1 MQPGPQLPTLTSVLS
16 FAFAMVLVMRCAGRR
31 RPYYAVWAVGLA
43 FFGLSSAAEAW
54 GSASGWTVGLYRWW
68 YLSGAIC
75 VAAYLGAG
83 SLYLNSSRLVH
94 WLAVAFVASGC
105 LPALASGYLM
115 EAIMGLAA
123 AVLLAATRVRDTK
136 SFASAALGLLVLGT
150 ILAGVRV
157 LTAEVNT
164 ALLPQ
169 PHEIASGQAFPEGVR
184 LLTPMFNI
192 PGALLLLTGA
202 GVSAVRWREAPARVA
217 SNALIALGAFVP
229 SLASSLM
236 RFGDSEQFYLGQL
249 VGVLCLLGGFVVSD
263 LTSAQPRLRPSV
275 SSGRS

>member
-16 FAFAMVLVMRCAGRR
+16 FAFAIVLVMRCAGRR

-54 GSASGWTVGLYRWW
+54 GSANGWTVGLYRWW

-94 WLAVAFVASGC
+94 WLGVAFVASGC
-105 LPALASGYLM
+105 LPALASGHLM

-123 AVLLAATRVRDTK
+123 AVLLAAIQVRDTK

-150 ILAGVRV
+150 VLAGVRV

-164 ALLPQ
+164 ALLPL
-169 PHEIASGQAFPEGVR
+169 PHEIATGQAFPEGVR
-184 LLTPMFNI
+184 LLTPLFNI
-192 PGALLLLTGA
+192 PGALLLLSGA
-202 GVSAVRWREAPARVA
+202 GVSAVRWREAPARLA

-275 SSGRS
+275 SSGPS

>member
-1 MQPGPQLPTLTSVLS
+1 VQPGPQLPTLTSVLS
-16 FAFAMVLVMRCAGRR
+16 FAFAIVMVLRYAGRR

-43 FFGLSSAAEAW
+43 FFGLGSAAEAW

-83 SLYLNSSRLVH
+83 SLYLNSSRVVH
-94 WLAVAFVASGC
+94 WLTVGFVASGC

-115 EAIMGLAA
+115 ETFLGLTAA
-123 AVLLAATRVRDTK
+123 ALLAALQVRAANW
-136 SFASAALGLLVLGT
+136 FASAALGLLVLGT
-150 ILAGVRV
+150 VLAGVRV
-157 LTAEVNT
+157 LAAEVTT

-169 PHEIASGQAFPEGVR
+169 PHEIATGQAFPEGVR

-202 GVSAVRWREAPARVA
+202 AVSAVRWREAPARVA

-236 RFGDSEQFYLGQL
+236 RFGDSEQFYVGQL
-249 VGVLCLLGGFVVSD
+249 VGVLCLLGGFAVSD

-275 SSGRS
+275 SGGPS